1 MDSVQVDHPPDIH
14 RLTLNGRE
22 IVLVGTAHISQQSV
36 ETVRRTIET
45 EKPDTVCVELDEQ
58 RLQSLRNPNRW
69 ESLNLIQVLRR
80 GQGPFLLANLLL
92 AAFQKR
98 LGRQTGV
105 KPGAELAAAADTAE
119 QMGAAVHLAD
129 RDIRTTLLRAWRKTG
144 PFKKMHLL
152 ATLFASVFDNQKMD
166 EEELAKL
173 RETDT
178 LSALLEEMGR
188 MLPTVKTILV
198 DERDMFMAHAIQH
211 APGQKI
217 VAVVGAAHVPGLLR
231 QLPHAI
237 AQEVLSEIST
247 IPPKARFSHIAPWI
261 IPAVVLAL
269 FISGFLYGDRDRIA
283 GAAIAWIL
291 ANGLLAALGAL
302 VAFGHPLTVV
312 TAFVAAP
319 LTSLNPTIGA
329 GFVTGIVQ
337 AFVAAPTVRD
347 LESAGEDLATMKGW
361 WSNRLMRVLL
371 VFLLTSVGSA
381 IGTIVAF
388 GWLKNLL

>member
-1 MDSVQVDHPPDIH
+1 MDSLPIDHPPDVH
-14 RLTLNGRE
+14 RLILDGRE
-22 IVLVGTAHISQQSV
+22 IVLVGTAHISQESV

-45 EKPDTVCVELDEQ
+45 EKPDTVCVELDDQ

-69 ESLNLIQVLRR
+69 GSLNLIQVLRR

-105 KPGAELAAAADTAE
+105 KPGAELAAAADAAE
-119 QMGAAVHLAD
+119 QLGASVQLAD

-152 ATLFASVFDNQKMD
+152 ATLFASIFDNQKMD

-198 DERDMFMAHAIQH
+198 DERDIYMAHAIQQ
-211 APGQKI
+211 APGQKV

-231 QLPHAI
+231 QLPSAI
-237 AQEVLSEIST
+237 PRQVLDEISS
-247 IPPKARFSHIAPWI
+247 IPPKTRFSQIVPWI
-261 IPAVVLAL
+261 IPAIVLAL

-283 GAAIAWIL
+283 GAAAAWIL

-302 VAFGHPLTVV
+302 IALGHPLTVI

-319 LTSLNPTIGA
+319 LTSLNPTVGA

-371 VFLLTSVGSA
+371 VFFLTSLGSA
-381 IGTIVAF
+381 LGTIVAF
-388 GWLKNLL
+388 RWLKDLI